1 MGVKLREKTLKDGG
15 VSFYLDIS
23 HAGKRWY
30 QFLDIKARGARSSGE
45 FKEQLKLAK
54 QARSAKEYQLACQKN
69 NLPDATKQE
78 HDFFAFVMERAAV
91 LKVNRVYRSMINLL
105 KLYCRKEQLP
115 MDEITKEFLIGFQ
128 EFLKKRNLGTETK
141 KRSMATGTIYCT
153 VHRLSTF
160 INKAVECGF
169 MDDNPFHK
177 IPRTQRVKQKKKT
190 PNYLTLEQIE
200 LLAQNSKGIPEQLK
214 LAFFFSCFTGLR
226 WSDCSRLKWSQIVRQ
241 KMDRRDVT
249 VMGTRQ
255 LKTEHLTYIPLSEQ
269 ALEILKA
276 CKNATKENSPYVFP
290 ELYEPEGERV
300 KQSAGQFMMKRWRKQ
315 AGLEKLHFHLSRHTF
330 ATLTL
335 SQGAD
340 LYTVSKL
347 LGHTD
352 IKHTM
357 VYAHVVDKLKL
368 EAIARLPKLPDSFL
382 NDSNNPRKAG

>member
-69 NLPDATKQE
+69 NLPDATKHE

-91 LKVNRVYRSMINLL
+91 LKVQRVYRSMISLL
-105 KLYCRKEQLP
+105 KLYCDKEQLP

-177 IPRTQRVKQKKKT
+177 IPRTQRVKQKRKT

-241 KMDRRDVT
+241 KMDGRDVT

-290 ELYEPEGERV
+290 DLYEPEGERV
-300 KQSAGQFMMKRWRKQ
+300 KQSAGQFMMKRWRKR

-382 NDSNNPRKAG
+382 NDSNNQRKAG

>member
-45 FKEQLKLAK
+45 FKEQHKLAK

-91 LKVNRVYRSMINLL
+91 LKVNRVYRSMISLL
-105 KLYCRKEQLP
+105 KLYCDKEQLP

-128 EFLKKRNLGTETK
+128 EFLKKRNLGTENK

-177 IPRTQRVKQKKKT
+177 IPRTQRVKQKRKT

-241 KMDRRDVT
+241 KMDGRDVT

-276 CKNATKENSPYVFP
+276 CKNATRENSPYVFP
-290 ELYEPEGERV
+290 DLYEPEGERV